1 MPLWHNIAELL
12 DYYIPPLPSVYW
24 IDIVRDCNLKCLIC
38 PQSRGLVPR
47 QAKMPLD
54 SFRRIVDDLS
64 ENHPLLKLYLSGEP
78 LLHANLCEMIDYA
91 GAKACQTMIHTNA
104 AGLTQ
109 EMSQQLL
116 SSPLTF
122 LSFSFDGCSPE
133 VYEHLR
139 PPAQFE
145 QVRSNIR
152 CYLDLRR
159 RHRRGPH
166 TIIEI
171 IRMRDT
177 DNLIQP
183 FVDEWKTS
191 GIDEVRVVP
200 YLTWHGLVD
209 DWHVE
214 SRPQVPLFKPCA
226 APFQHGCILS
236 DGTAVPCCL
245 DVNGAMPLGDITKN
259 RFREIWLNGG
269 YRRLRLQML
278 TGTLPLDSICENCD
292 NTIRE
297 PEPLPAIVPE
307 RLRPNG

>member
-12 DYYIPPLPSVYW
+12 DYYIPPLPAVYW
-24 IDIVRDCNLKCLIC
+24 IDIVRDCNLKCLTC
-38 PQSRGLVPR
+38 PQSRGLGPR

-54 SFRRIVDDLS
+54 RFQRIVDDLC
-64 ENHPLLKLYLSGEP
+64 ENRPLLKLYVSGEP
-78 LLHANLCEMIDYA
+78 LLHADLFEMIGYA

-104 AGLTQ
+104 TGLTE
-109 EMSQQLL
+109 EMAERLL
-116 SSPLTF
+116 SSSLTF

-133 VYEHLR
+133 VYERLH

-152 CYLDLRR
+152 RYLDLRR
-159 RHRRGPH
+159 RRGRGPH
-166 TIIEI
+166 TTIEI

-177 DNLIQP
+177 DDLIQS
-183 FVDEWKTS
+183 FVEEWKTS
-191 GIDEVRVVP
+191 GVDEVRVAP

-209 DWHVE
+209 DRHVE
-214 SRPQVPLFKPCA
+214 SRPLVPLFKPCA

-245 DVNGAMPLGDITKN
+245 DVNGQMPLGDITRS
-259 RFREIWLNGG
+259 RFRDIWLNRS

-278 TGTLPLDSICENCD
+278 TGTLPPDSLCERCD

-297 PEPLPAIVPE
+297 PESLSAILPE
-307 RLRPNG
+307 RLRPNS